1 MGIFRIPLRAQ
12 DEPRQLPVN
21 LLQCLQSPS
30 LWATL
35 FFVGLALT
43 LGA

>member
-1 MGIFRIPLRAQ
+1 MGIFRIPLRTH
-12 DEPRQLPVN
+12 DDTRQSPFSLM
-21 LLQCLQSPS
+21 QCLQSPS

-35 FFVGLALT
+35 FFAALALL

>member
-1 MGIFRIPLRAQ
+1 MGIFRISLRAQ
-12 DEPRQLPVN
+12 DEARQLPAQ

-35 FFVGLALT
+35 FFVGLALM

>member
-1 MGIFRIPLRAQ
+1 MGIFRLPLRAH
-12 DEPRQLPVN
+12 DDTRQAPFS

-35 FFVGLALT
+35 FFVCLALT

>member
-1 MGIFRIPLRAQ
+1 MGIFRIPLRAE
-12 DEPRQLPVN
+12 DESRQLPMQ
-21 LLQCLQSPS
+21 LLHCLQSPS

-35 FFVGLALT
+35 FFAGLALM

>member
-12 DEPRQLPVN
+12 DDSRLIPIQ

-35 FFVGLALT
+35 FFVGLALM

>member
-12 DEPRQLPVN
+12 DDARQTLFS
-21 LLQCLQSPS
+21 LSQCLQSPS

-35 FFVGLALT
+35 FFVGLALM